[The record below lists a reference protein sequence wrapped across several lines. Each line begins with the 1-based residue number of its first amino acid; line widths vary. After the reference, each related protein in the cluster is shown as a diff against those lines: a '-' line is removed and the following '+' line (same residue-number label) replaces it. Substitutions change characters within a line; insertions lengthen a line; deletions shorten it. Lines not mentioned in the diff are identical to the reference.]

1 VSDPADAGNPPP
13 KESILAARGLRKSF
27 GRREV
32 LCGLDLDVRPGEV
45 VGLLGPNGAGK
56 TTAFR
61 ILIGFLPAD
70 AGDALLLG
78 SSITRLPV
86 HERARRGLGY
96 LPQAP
101 SLLHGLSVAENIK
114 VILEE
119 HGSKDLKQRLE
130 RALEGA
136 GLSHL
141 AAQPAET
148 LSGGERRRLEIARL
162 LVLEPRGVLLD
173 EPFSGVDPL
182 AAEDLRGRIAR
193 LREDGVAVLLTD
205 HNVLETMRVCDRI
218 SILVEGRVVCAGT
231 PDQVRSD
238 PTARRLY
245 LGSS

>member
-1 VSDPADAGNPPP
+1 MSDPAVAGDPPP
-13 KESILAARGLRKSF
+13 QESILEARGLRKSF

-32 LCGLDLDVRPGEV
+32 LRGLDLDVRPGEV

-70 AGDALLLG
+70 AGDVLLLG
-78 SSITRLPV
+78 SSIARLPV

-101 SLLHGLSVAENIK
+101 SLLHGFSVAQNVK

-119 HGSKDLKQRLE
+119 HGSKDLKQLTE

-141 AAQPAET
+141 SAQRAET

-162 LVLEPRGVLLD
+162 LVLEPRVVLLD

-193 LREDGVAVLLTD
+193 LREGGVAVLLTD
-205 HNVLETMRVCDRI
+205 HNVLETMRVCDRL